1 MTTAEIIEAER
12 QVVLGTYARP
22 KFVLTHGEGVHVFD
36 KDGKR
41 YLDFVAGIAVNG
53 LGYADP
59 GAVRTLQEQAV
70 NLWHCSNLYYT
81 EPQVRLAQ
89 LLVEQTFADKVFFAN
104 SGTEAVEGA
113 IKLARKWGRETK
125 GRDAFEIVAFENSFH
140 GRSLGALSATGQPKF
155 RADFEPMLPGFSY
168 AVFNDL
174 ASTAALISPR
184 TCAVIV
190 EPVQGEGGVYPAEV
204 EFLQGV
210 RRLCDERRCLLILD
224 EIQCGLGRTGTL
236 CAYEQYGLR
245 PDMMVIAKPL
255 AAGLPMGA
263 ILMTDEIAG
272 HVKVGNHGSTFGG
285 GPLIA
290 SVAEYVVRKISQPDF
305 LRRVRESGDYL
316 RGQLEKLRPVCP
328 EITAVRSRGLM
339 FGVELSMAAQPVIA
353 SCAELG
359 LLVCKAGDTTLRL
372 VPPLIVERP
381 HIDEAL
387 RIVKL
392 AFQKVRDS
400 HVEKS

>member
-1 MTTAEIIEAER
+1 MTTTEIIEAER
-12 QVVLGTYARP
+12 RVLLGTYARP

-53 LGYADP
+53 LGHADP
-59 GAVRTLQEQAV
+59 GAVRTLQEQAA

-81 EPQVRLAQ
+81 EPQVRLAK
-89 LLVEQTFADKVFFAN
+89 LLVEKTFADKVFLAN

-113 IKLARKWGRETK
+113 IKLARKWGKETK
-125 GRDAFEIVAFENSFH
+125 GRDGFEIVAFENSFH
-140 GRSLGALSATGQPKF
+140 GRSLGALSATGQAKF
-155 RADFEPMLPGFSY
+155 REDFEPMVPGFCF
-168 AVFNDL
+168 AAFNDL
-174 ASTAALISPR
+174 DSTAALISPR
-184 TCAVIV
+184 TCAVLV
-190 EPVQGEGGVYPAEV
+190 EPVQGEGGVYPAEM
-204 EFLQGV
+204 EFLQGL

-224 EIQCGLGRTGTL
+224 EIQCGLGRTGTF
-236 CAYEQYGLR
+236 CAYEQYGIR

-255 AAGLPMGA
+255 AGGLPMGA

-290 SVAEYVVRKISQPDF
+290 SVAEYVVQKISQPGF
-305 LRRVRESGDYL
+305 LEQVRENGEYL
-316 RGQLEKLRPVCP
+316 RWQLEKLRPVCP
-328 EITAVRSRGLM
+328 EIIAVRGQGLM
-339 FGVELSMAAQPVIA
+339 FGVELSIAAQPVIA
-353 SCAELG
+353 SCAEHG

-381 HIDEAL
+381 HIDEAV
-387 RIVKL
+387 RILKL
-392 AFQKVRDS
+392 AFQTVRDS

>member
-1 MTTAEIIEAER
+1 MTTAEIIETER
-12 QVVLGTYARP
+12 RVLLGTYARP

-59 GAVRTLQEQAV
+59 GAVRTLQEQAA

-81 EPQVRLAQ
+81 EPQVRLAK
-89 LLVEQTFADKVFFAN
+89 LLVENTFADKVFFAN

-125 GRDAFEIVAFENSFH
+125 GRDGFEIVAFENSFH
-140 GRSLGALSATGQPKF
+140 GRSMGALSATGQAKF
-155 RADFEPMLPGFSY
+155 REDFEPMLPGFSF
-168 AVFNDL
+168 AAFNDL
-174 ASTAALISPR
+174 DSSAALISPR

-190 EPVQGEGGVYPAEV
+190 EPVQGEGGIYPAEV
-204 EFLQGV
+204 EFLQGL
-210 RRLCDERRCLLILD
+210 RKLCDERRCLLILD
-224 EIQCGLGRTGTL
+224 EIQCGLGRTGTF
-236 CAYEQYGLR
+236 CAYEQYGIR

-255 AAGLPMGA
+255 AGGLPMGA
-263 ILMTDEIAG
+263 ILMTDEIAE

-290 SVAEYVVRKISQPDF
+290 SVAEYVVQKISQPAF
-305 LRRVRESGDYL
+305 LEQVRENGEYL
-316 RGQLEKLRPVCP
+316 RLQLEKLLPVWP
-328 EITAVRSRGLM
+328 EIVAVRSKGLM
-339 FGVELSMAAQPVIA
+339 FGAELSIAAQPVIE
-353 SCAELG
+353 SCAENG
-359 LLVCKAGDTTLRL
+359 LLVCKAGDKTLRL

-381 HIDEAL
+381 HIDEAV
-387 RIVKL
+387 RILKL
-392 AFQKVRDS
+392 AFQTVRGS

>member
-1 MTTAEIIEAER
+1 MTTTEIIETER
-12 QVVLGTYARP
+12 RVLLGTYARP

-59 GAVRTLQEQAV
+59 GAVRTLQEQAT

-81 EPQVRLAQ
+81 EPQVRLAE
-89 LLVEQTFADKVFFAN
+89 LLVEKTFADKVFLAN

-125 GRDAFEIVAFENSFH
+125 GRDGFEIVAFENSFH
-140 GRSLGALSATGQPKF
+140 GRSLGALSATGQAKF
-155 RADFEPMLPGFSY
+155 REDFEPLVPGFHY
-168 AVFNDL
+168 AAFNDL
-174 ASTAALISPR
+174 DSTAALISPR

-190 EPVQGEGGVYPAEV
+190 EPVQGEGGVYPAEM
-204 EFLQGV
+204 EFLQGL

-224 EIQCGLGRTGTL
+224 EIQCGLGRTGTF
-236 CAYEQYGLR
+236 CAYEQYGIR

-255 AAGLPMGA
+255 AGGLPMGA

-285 GPLIA
+285 GPLVA
-290 SVAEYVVRKISQPDF
+290 SVAEYVVQKISQPAF
-305 LRRVRESGDYL
+305 LEQVRENGEYL
-316 RGQLEKLRPVCP
+316 RWQLEKLRPVCP
-328 EITAVRSRGLM
+328 EIIAVRGQGLM
-339 FGVELSMAAQPVIA
+339 LGVELSIAAQPVIE
-353 SCAELG
+353 SCAENG
-359 LLVCKAGDTTLRL
+359 LLVCKAGDKTLRL

-381 HIDEAL
+381 HIDEAV
-387 RIVKL
+387 RILKL
-392 AFQKVRDS
+392 AFQTVRDS

>member
-1 MTTAEIIEAER
+1 MTTTEIIETER
-12 QVVLGTYARP
+12 RVLLGTYARP

-59 GAVRTLQEQAV
+59 GAVRTLQEQAA

-89 LLVEQTFADKVFFAN
+89 LLVEKTFADKVFFAN

-113 IKLARKWGRETK
+113 IKLARKWGKETK
-125 GRDAFEIVAFENSFH
+125 GQDGFEFVAFENSFH
-140 GRSLGALSATGQPKF
+140 GRSMGALSATGQAKF
-155 RADFEPMLPGFSY
+155 REAFEPMLPGFRF
-168 AVFNDL
+168 AAFNDL
-174 ASTAALISPR
+174 DSTAALISPR

-204 EFLQGV
+204 EFLPGL
-210 RRLCDERRCLLILD
+210 RKLCDERRCLLILD
-224 EIQCGLGRTGTL
+224 EIQCGLGRTGTF
-236 CAYEQYGLR
+236 CAHEQYGIR

-255 AAGLPMGA
+255 AGGLPMGA

-272 HVKVGNHGSTFGG
+272 HVKVGNHGATFGG

-290 SVAEYVVRKISQPDF
+290 SVAEYVVQKISQPAF
-305 LRRVRESGDYL
+305 LARVRENGEYL
-316 RGQLEKLRPVCP
+316 RSQLEKLLPECP
-328 EITAVRSRGLM
+328 EIVSVRGRGLM
-339 FGVELSMAAQPVIA
+339 FGLDLGIAAQPVIE
-353 SCAELG
+353 SCAGNG
-359 LLVCKAGDTTLRL
+359 LLVCKAGDKTLRL

-381 HIDEAL
+381 HIDEAV
-387 RIVKL
+387 RILKL
-392 AFQKVRDS
+392 AFQTVRDS